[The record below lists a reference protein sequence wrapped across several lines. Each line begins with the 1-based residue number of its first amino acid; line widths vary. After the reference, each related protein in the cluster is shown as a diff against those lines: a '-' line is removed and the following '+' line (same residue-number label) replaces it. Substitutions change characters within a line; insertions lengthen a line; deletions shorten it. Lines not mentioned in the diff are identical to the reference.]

1 MQPRSIGTGLCSSAH
16 NTNLSLAPD
25 LPCISHTALNT
36 HNLETPGSHPRKPE
50 PQHAVRDDVVLLNR
64 RALPVSNCDAIWTRR
79 QAPTPSFVRDPP
91 GKNRFTCIS
100 VVFPTGKT
108 SARTLSNERGPSL
121 GGGAS
126 GAYRASGGLAIATM
140 CPLTRCV
147 GSAQQPNGRFNLF
160 SYSGTSLQSV
170 LCLCW

>member
-1 MQPRSIGTGLCSSAH
+1 V
-16 NTNLSLAPD
+16 
-25 LPCISHTALNT
+25 
-36 HNLETPGSHPRKPE
+36 K
-50 PQHAVRDDVVLLNR
+50 
-64 RALPVSNCDAIWTRR
+64 
-79 QAPTPSFVRDPP
+79 DPP
-91 GKNRFTCIS
+91 GKNRFTCSS
-100 VVFPTGKT
+100 VVFPTGNT

-160 SYSGTSLQSV
+160 SLFRDLVAKCALPLLVTKRSSQEST
-170 LCLCW
+170 